1 MADQRHQQRS
11 TDALK
16 AGMFAGQKGQAQ
28 GPPTSKVLAVVTLV
42 PVAGFLLL
50 MSSLTL
56 AATLMG
62 LAVSTPLFVMCSP
75 ILVPAAAVIGLV
87 ITGFLASGAFGITGI
102 SSLSWIANYLR
113 RARLPEQLEHTKRR
127 AQETAGQMGQ
137 TVPGKAQETA
147 GRAQEA
153 AGRG

>member
-1 MADQRHQQRS
+1 MADQRHQQRP
-11 TDALK
+11 TDAMK
-16 AGMFAGQKGQAQ
+16 GMFAGQKGQAQ

-50 MSSLTL
+50 LSGLTL
-56 AATLMG
+56 AATLIG

-75 ILVPAAAVIGLV
+75 VLVPAAAVIGLAM
-87 ITGFLASGAFGITGI
+87 TGFLASGAFGITGI

-113 RARLPEQLEHTKRR
+113 RARLPAEHLEHAKRR

-137 TVPGKAQETA
+137 TVSGKAQETA

>member
-1 MADQRHQQRS
+1 MADQSHQQRP
-11 TDALK
+11 TDAMK
-16 AGMFAGQKGQAQ
+16 GMFAGQKGQAQ

-50 MSSLTL
+50 LSGLTL
-56 AATLMG
+56 AATFIG
-62 LAVSTPLFVMCSP
+62 LAVSTPLLVMCSP
-75 ILVPAAAVIGLV
+75 VLVPAAALIGLAM
-87 ITGFLASGAFGITGI
+87 TGFLASGAFGITGI

-113 RARLPEQLEHTKRR
+113 RARLPEHLEHAKQR

-137 TVPGKAQETA
+137 TVTGKAQETA

-153 AGRG
+153 AGTG